1 MAQQEVEQRKATR
14 GAACPHLPVLIHDK
28 PRQRCGAGT
37 IEVGVKVLV
46 KTQRKISRGAEAEIQ
61 RYNAAQRAR
70 HEAKERTATREQE
83 EQALETEE
91 KVKQEKGEGNK
102 KALVS
107 LLILRPMYLLILL
120 HQRRAR
126 LRVLLALKSLRFLL
140 ALLRGI
146 EITGSGRRRRRR
158 SPSSRALLRRASLL
172 ALLLRLRF
180 LLARLRGIQITGRG
194 GRRRRRRRPS
204 NRALTSS
211 TSLAA
216 TIGGGARRTT
226 SGSLG

>member
-1 MAQQEVEQRKATR
+1 MPQQAGGTSAGGGRSTIVKLTKA
-14 GAACPHLPVLIHDK
+14 K
-28 PRQRCGAGT
+28 
-37 IEVGVKVLV
+37 
-46 KTQRKISRGAEAEIQ
+46 
-61 RYNAAQRAR
+61 
-70 HEAKERTATREQE
+70 QE
-83 EQALETEE
+83 LEKAVQALE
-91 KVKQEKGEGNK
+91 KQHKFNVVFYANVNRTKKWKKGLVPANSRNK